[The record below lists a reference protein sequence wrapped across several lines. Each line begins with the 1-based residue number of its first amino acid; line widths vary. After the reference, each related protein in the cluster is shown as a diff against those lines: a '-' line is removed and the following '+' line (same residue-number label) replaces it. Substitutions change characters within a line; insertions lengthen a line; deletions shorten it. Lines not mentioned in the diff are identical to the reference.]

1 MLVAP
6 EARGEKMAA
15 VMTTEPDP
23 PPAPPERGK
32 EKKGRH
38 EHFAHGADVG
48 VRGFGASASEAF
60 EQAAVALFALLA
72 EQPESVREK
81 VEERIEIEAPT
92 PDELLVAFLNELI
105 SVADA
110 RHLVFGRF
118 AVRVVLGPTRS
129 FLSARAWGE
138 TFDPERHDSTVQ
150 PKGATFTALRVA
162 AAKDGWVAQ
171 CVVDV

>member
-1 MLVAP
+1 M
-6 EARGEKMAA
+6 
-15 VMTTEPDP
+15 
-23 PPAPPERGK
+23 
-32 EKKGRH
+32 
-38 EHFAHGADVG
+38 
-48 VRGFGASASEAF
+48 
-60 EQAAVALFALLA
+60 ALFAPQELLM
-72 EQPESVREK
+72 
-81 VEERIEIEAPT
+81 EERIEIEAPT